1 MVRRA
6 TLIILVFLLGLGLA
20 GLSFADEVFEPEA
33 GREFSGIEKSLDGGE
48 IGFSKAIRRYRR
60 LIKRYP
66 KTAASARAQYT
77 IGELFEK
84 LEKKEEAVAAYTV
97 VLDDYQK
104 SECFL
109 PATGDL
115 YRIGCDLFK
124 SELEGVFVNTYEKSR
139 KVFNK
144 LLEVAPYSEY
154 AGEIQ
159 YKAGVCSMKLGDYIG
174 AASEFQT
181 VIRDYGKE
189 PWLEKASYQLGV
201 CYFKQSLPAE
211 RDQAMTDKA
220 IGELLRFREKYP
232 ESGFISGL
240 DEKLSI
246 LKERKARSLYLTCL
260 FYWKQKQET
269 ASLFYFRELVRRY
282 PDSEWA
288 DAARGLVKE
297 ESVK

>member
-1 MVRRA
+1 MMRGA
-6 TLIILVFLLGLGLA
+6 ALTIFVFLLCFGLA
-20 GLSFADEVFEPEA
+20 GLSFADEGLESKAE
-33 GREFSGIEKSLDGGE
+33 REFSGIEESFDSGE

-66 KTAASARAQYT
+66 NARVSAGAQYT

-84 LEKKEEAVAAYTV
+84 LEKEEEAVAAYTV
-97 VLDDYQK
+97 VLDNYPK
-104 SECFL
+104 SEYFL
-109 PATGDL
+109 PATDDL

-124 SELEGVFVNTYEKSR
+124 SGLEGFLVNTYEKSL

-144 LLEVAPYSEY
+144 LLEVDPYSEY
-154 AGEIQ
+154 AGEIR

-174 AASEFQT
+174 ADSEFQR
-181 VIRDYGKE
+181 VIRDYRKE
-189 PWLEKASYQLGV
+189 PWLEKALYQLGV
-201 CYFKQSLPAE
+201 CYFRQSLSAE
-211 RDQAMTDKA
+211 RDQSMTDKA
-220 IGELLRFREKYP
+220 IEEFLRFREKYP
-232 ESGFISGL
+232 EGDLINGA
-240 DEKLSI
+240 DEKLRI

-269 ASLFYFRELVRRY
+269 ASLFYFRELVRCY

-288 DAARGLVKE
+288 DAARDLVKE

>member
-1 MVRRA
+1 MMRGA
-6 TLIILVFLLGLGLA
+6 ALTIFVFLLCFGLA
-20 GLSFADEVFEPEA
+20 GFSFADEGLESKAE
-33 GREFSGIEKSLDGGE
+33 REFSGIEESFDSGE

-66 KTAASARAQYT
+66 NARVSARAQYT

-97 VLDDYQK
+97 VLDNYPK
-104 SECFL
+104 SEYFL
-109 PATGDL
+109 PATDDL

-124 SELEGVFVNTYEKSR
+124 SGLEGFLVNTYEKSL

-144 LLEVAPYSEY
+144 LLEVDPYSEY
-154 AGEIQ
+154 AGEIR

-174 AASEFQT
+174 ADSEFQR
-181 VIRDYGKE
+181 VIRDYRKE
-189 PWLEKASYQLGV
+189 PWLEKALYQLGV
-201 CYFKQSLPAE
+201 CYFRQSLSAE
-211 RDQAMTDKA
+211 RDQSMTDKA
-220 IGELLRFREKYP
+220 IEEFLRFREKYP
-232 ESGFISGL
+232 EGDLINGA
-240 DEKLSI
+240 DEKLRI

-269 ASLFYFRELVRRY
+269 ASLFYFRELVRCY

-288 DAARGLVKE
+288 DAARDLVKE